1 MKDSVLI
8 GIDAGTSVIKS
19 VAFTLDGQQLA
30 VAAIPNTYVT
40 RTDGGVEQ
48 DMAKTW
54 ADTAQTIKLLADKV
68 PNLKTRAVA
77 LAVTGQGDGTWL
89 IDKAGE
95 PVAPAWLWLDAR
107 AAEIVENYS
116 VTEAYAEHYQRTGT
130 GMNACQQNGQ
140 LAFLQYA
147 SPALIEKSVSA
158 HHCKDWLYFKLTGT
172 RPTDP
177 SEANFTFGNYQ
188 TRRYAP
194 KVLEDLGAGETE
206 RLLPEIIDGTMAA
219 HGLSVAAASATGLP
233 SGLPVCLGY
242 VDVICSGIGGGLFD
256 LSGQSGCTIVGSTGM
271 HMRMRHQK
279 DVKLNAEKSG
289 YTMCMPHPEHVAQ
302 IQSNMASTLNVDWLL
317 DLALGILRD
326 QGVFKKRSDL
336 LAGLDEK
343 LLAETPG
350 RVIYHPYISQAGER
364 GPFLDVNARASFI
377 GLETGV
383 GFHGMMRSV
392 FEGLCMA
399 ARDCYDA
406 MGGVPSEVR
415 VTGGAVK
422 SKALRVMLA
431 SSLNANVRTV
441 SRDEAG
447 ASGAVMI
454 AAVQQQLYPDMPT
467 VVCSWIDPSLDE
479 ATKPDAS
486 LVKTYNE
493 LYPLYKNARLALRET
508 WRGQAALR
516 RAMI

>member
-1 MKDSVLI
+1 MKDDVLI

-19 VAFTLDGQQLA
+19 VAFTLDGQQIALA
-30 VAAIPNTYVT
+30 STPNTYVT
-40 RTDGGVEQ
+40 RADGGVEQ

-54 ADTAQTIKLLADKV
+54 ADTAQTIVMLAEKV
-68 PNLKTRAVA
+68 PNLKSRAVA

-89 IDKAGE
+89 IDKVGE

-107 AAEIVENYS
+107 AADIAETYAK
-116 VTEAYAEHYQRTGT
+116 TEAYAAHYKRTGT
-130 GMNACQQNGQ
+130 GINACQQNGQ
-140 LAFLQYA
+140 LVLMQRTM
-147 SPALIEKSVSA
+147 PAVLSKSTSA

-172 RPTDP
+172 RATDP

-188 TRRYAP
+188 TRSYAP
-194 KVLEDLGAGETE
+194 DVLKDLGAAETA
-206 RLLPEIIDGTMAA
+206 RLLPNIIDGTMVA
-219 HGLSVAAASATGLP
+219 HGLSASVAAAMGLP
-233 SGLPVCLGY
+233 AGLPVCLGY

-302 IQSNMASTLNVDWLL
+302 IQSNMASTLNIDWLL
-317 DLALGILRD
+317 DLALGILQD
-326 QGVFKKRSDL
+326 QGVAKRRSDL

-350 RVIYHPYISQAGER
+350 RVIFHPYISQAGER
-364 GPFLDVNARASFI
+364 GPFLDANARASLI
-377 GLETGV
+377 GLEIGV
-383 GFHGMMRSV
+383 GFNAMMRSV

-406 MGGVPSEVR
+406 MGGAPTEVR

-422 SKALRVMLA
+422 SRALRVMLA
-431 SSLNANVRTV
+431 SALNAKVRAV

-447 ASGAVMI
+447 ASGAAMM
-454 AAVQQQLYPDMPT
+454 AAVQQKLYPDMPAVAST
-467 VVCSWIDPSLDE
+467 WIDPSLGE
-479 ATKPDAS
+479 ATQPDAN
-486 LVKTYNE
+486 LVKIYGD
-493 LYPLYKNARLALRET
+493 LYPLYKDARLKLRDT
-508 WRGQAALR
+508 WRGHAALKR
-516 RAMI
+516 GAM